1 MKKEKIQTISE
12 PAVINIHTLNDMLS
26 SDKLEP
32 SLRAELN
39 TFFLTR
45 ELPITP
51 LPMSPPETLNNQSI
65 PEDLESKDEVIN
77 ETNDL
82 DVLMETDNEEEPQIK
97 ISGPAKSL
105 ALEEG
110 HIQEILSK
118 TNKWSNPVTRKELEE
133 APNFT
138 RLIRKFIDYEEI
150 DIAAAIQK
158 KNDINNLLNAEENL
172 NKFRAQFASETVQA
186 EIFRRFD
193 LHLELKVGLLPIISK
208 LNQAAAGSFVEAAE
222 QSYHDR
228 GTLIDKRARYIKKQ
242 LDGSI
247 DVECPLS
254 TDQRKTFSRFKL
266 ANMLQSLFGEILW
279 FDRRFVSA
287 LEDLPGG
294 QAKISRLAKI
304 LNILGIEE
312 KWAQANQQL
321 QDSTQLTCID
331 IALNQLKSQITTI
344 FYVSEQEQADR
355 ANESI
360 SDRTRKKALKKLE
373 IVRPLTPPSDP

>member
-39 TFFLTR
+39 TFFLTK

-65 PEDLESKDEVIN
+65 PEDLESQDEVIN

-82 DVLMETDNEEEPQIK
+82 DVPMETDNEEEPQIK

-360 SDRTRKKALKKLE
+360 SNRTRKKALKKLE